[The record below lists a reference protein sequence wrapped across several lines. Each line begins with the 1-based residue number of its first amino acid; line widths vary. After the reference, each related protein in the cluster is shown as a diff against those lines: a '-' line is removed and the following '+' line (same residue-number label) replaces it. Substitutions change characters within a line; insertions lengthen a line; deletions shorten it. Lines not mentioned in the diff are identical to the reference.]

1 MLNMNNY
8 HEIDNVKEIE
18 LKKLFLTLW
27 RGKWFTLLCC
37 IISIFFAS
45 MHLQNAARS
54 YSVEYKLK
62 PVGETKQKS
71 SLSGL
76 GGIVSFAGIQLPSN
90 TTNDF
95 LIFKKLISS
104 TEVSEVILKNKKLIK
119 EIYADEWN
127 SSLNIFSEPPKS
139 KLRIYIG
146 ALKKILTGNKE
157 VNYMPPNARRLAM
170 YISEIISIKEDNGT
184 GFLTIK
190 AETSNPDLLLSLIS
204 EAIEASDKIMR
215 QRYIDFSKE
224 PLAFYKQKLRTA
236 RSQEHRT
243 ALAELIGKEEQ
254 KLMFA
259 SKGKYFTAEPFI
271 EPTISLYPTA
281 PKPKLILVL
290 SLITGLFI
298 GSAVI
303 LIRYAITK
311 DN

>member
-8 HEIDNVKEIE
+8 QEIDNVKEIE

-37 IISIFFAS
+37 IICIFFAS

-215 QRYIDFSKE
+215 QRYINFSKE
-224 PLAFYKQKLRTA
+224 PLEFYKEKLRTS
-236 RSQEHRT
+236 RSREHREV
-243 ALAELIGKEEQ
+243 LAELIAKEEQ

-259 SKGKYFTAEPFI
+259 SQGKYFIAEPYLD
-271 EPTISLYPTA
+271 PKISLYPTT
-281 PKPKLILVL
+281 PKPKQVLLL
-290 SLITGLFI
+290 SLILGLFAGFAI
-298 GSAVI
+298 SI
-303 LIRYAITK
+303 LTPILR
-311 DN
+311 DNK